1 MHIAAGGKRVATI
14 GTAAGASGGGL
25 ASTGKLIGSTEALT
39 AAERGFVT
47 ELVAGGKTVEIV
59 PATSAGRSADFFID
73 GTKYEL
79 KTMSNVVNQTSDGL
93 SKSLSS
99 TIMDARGQS
108 GNVII
113 DARGQA
119 GMTPEIAER
128 GIGRALGADK
138 ESKIRGVTVITL
150 QGTVHL
156 VPTKPK

>member
-1 MHIAAGGKRVATI
+1 MFAHACKR
-14 GTAAGASGGGL
+14 GWDG
-25 ASTGKLIGSTEALT
+25 
-39 AAERGFVT
+39 R
-47 ELVAGGKTVEIV
+47 LVSLGGKTVEVI

-79 KTMSNVVNQTSDGL
+79 KTMSNVANQTSDGL

-108 GNVII
+108 GNIII

-128 GIGRALGADK
+128 GIGRAFGNDSRSG
-138 ESKIRGVTVITL
+138 SKIQGVTVITS
-150 QGTVHL
+150 QGTVF
-156 VPTKPK
+156 VQRVSQ